1 MRKGL
6 LLDMMALHASMKDY
20 DALKKKLENRRLDYD
35 AKLNKFNKSKKEKP
49 GLEEEM
55 KTAQKKY
62 NETLADLESLM
73 STFAEREVG
82 DCSTF
87 PLGLD
92 LMNYTIR
99 NSY

>member
-1 MRKGL
+1 
-6 LLDMMALHASMKDY
+6 MKDY
-20 DALKKKLENRRLDYD
+20 DALRKKLENRRLDYD

-82 DCSTF
+82 KCSTYLRL
-87 PLGLD
+87 LGH
-92 LMNYTIR
+92 LMDHIR
-99 NSY
+99 SSY